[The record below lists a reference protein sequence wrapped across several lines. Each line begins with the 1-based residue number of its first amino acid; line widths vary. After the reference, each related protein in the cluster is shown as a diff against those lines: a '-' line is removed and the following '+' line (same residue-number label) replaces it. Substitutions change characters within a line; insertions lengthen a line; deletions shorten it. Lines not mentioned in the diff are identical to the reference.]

1 MILNGINI
9 FFFILWIIA
18 IIWLILIITFRKK
31 INEWL
36 RREKRNKVMNFNPE
50 NYYKLDL
57 TEINKKYYYL
67 KNELAYLREILKK
80 EDLELVVIEEIKKL
94 IILRKDEKFDIS
106 DYLDKY
112 YEPKVK
118 CLNFQSNIEMV
129 ETKPREIIINI

>member
-1 MILNGINI
+1 MILNSLERI
-9 FFFILWIIA
+9 FLFILWIIA
-18 IIWLILIITFRKK
+18 VIWLILIITFRKR

-36 RREKRNKVMNFNPE
+36 RREKKNKVMHFNIE

-57 TEINKKYYYL
+57 GKKKYYYL
-67 KNELAYLREILKK
+67 KTELAYLKEILKK

-94 IILRKDEKFDIS
+94 IILRKDEKIDIS
-106 DYLDKY
+106 EYLDEY